1 VISPLSNL
9 SSKAYTKAVKP
20 LLFKQQPDTVHE
32 RLLRAGGRLQRL
44 RIVRGL
50 VRGVWAYQDNARL
63 GQEVLGI
70 RFCNP
75 IGLSA
80 GFDKNFELL
89 PMLKSIGFGFMEG
102 GSLTHEPCAGNP
114 KPWFYRLPKT
124 KSLVVYAGLANQ
136 GVYKDYRKN
145 QRL

>member
-1 VISPLSNL
+1 MISPLSNL

-32 RLLRAGGRLQRL
+32 RLLQIGSRLQRL
-44 RIVRGL
+44 WVVRNL
-50 VRGVWAYQDNARL
+50 VHGVWAYENSAIL

-70 RFCNP
+70 SFRNP

-89 PMLKSIGFGFMEG
+89 PMLKSD
-102 GSLTHEPCAGNP
+102 
-114 KPWFYRLPKT
+114 WFWLYGRRFT
-124 KSLVVYAGLANQ
+124 DSRTMRWQ
-136 GVYKDYRKN
+136 S
-145 QRL
+145 